1 MDSDEATAK
10 KRQKKSSKK
19 EQSLERIIE
28 QLRKIHNNKWEFGEY
43 LLWATALVN
52 KQLFII
58 NSNSKV
64 DYLRWLL
71 PHMISSKQQKR
82 EFKICAR
89 VLKIT
94 IF

>member
-10 KRQKKSSKK
+10 KRPKKSSKK

-28 QLRKIHNNKWEFGEY
+28 ELRKIHNHKWKFGEY
-43 LLWATALVN
+43 RLWATALVN

-64 DYLRWLL
+64 EICIKVGLGVGIHNFHQADYFHIW
-71 PHMISSKQQKR
+71 
-82 EFKICAR
+82 
-89 VLKIT
+89 
-94 IF
+94 

>member
-10 KRQKKSSKK
+10 KRPKKSSKK

-28 QLRKIHNNKWEFGEY
+28 RLPKIHNDKWKFGEY
-43 LLWATALVN
+43 RLWATALVK

-64 DYLRWLL
+64 EICITVGLGVGIHNFHQVDYFHIW
-71 PHMISSKQQKR
+71 
-82 EFKICAR
+82 
-89 VLKIT
+89 
-94 IF
+94 